1 MDGARLLTGGRIK
14 TMDPGNPT
22 ADSIL
27 LCGQR
32 IAAVGTGKQVMG
44 HPLAFKADKIDL
56 EGRRVIPGIIDGHL
70 HFAAWSEGKMAVD
83 LSGCRS
89 IHEVVEKLKE
99 RAASLPDGRWIRGM
113 HFDHSRF
120 AENRLPDRSDLDAVK
135 NPVLLTRVCYH
146 AHCAN
151 SRALE
156 LAGMRDRKDLPGGVQ
171 RDGAGNLTGVVLES
185 GADLLYDAFRRDTPV
200 GEEHLEGMAASMREM
215 ASYGVTSIS
224 TSAAVHIGIDESF
237 GPYQELRRR
246 GRLLQR
252 ATIHVNDL
260 LPFGISSFLG
270 DEMIRY
276 GGLKLFADGG
286 FCARTAAMSFEYR
299 GMPGYRGELNYDPV
313 LFREI
318 VSRAQEQGVQVAV
331 HTNGD
336 RAMDMVLDAMERAA
350 ELFPRPWLRH
360 KLLHCYVVRPEQAA
374 RMAALGVV
382 ADVQPVFVSDEIDIA
397 EEGVPEEMLPFSYAW
412 KSLRE
417 AGIIVAASSDCPAA
431 SPNPW
436 RGVDAAVNRVRVGD
450 RTPVGGWYPGQKM
463 DLDEALE
470 MFTSNASFSIGMERV
485 LGSLEPGKF
494 ADLVVLEDD
503 PWEMADGDLSGVR
516 VFATFRGGET
526 IFGKL

>member
-156 LAGMRDRKDLPGGVQ
+156 LAGMRDRKDLPGGS
-171 RDGAGNLTGVVLES
+171 R
-185 GADLLYDAFRRDTPV
+185 
-200 GEEHLEGMAASMREM
+200 GMA
-215 ASYGVTSIS
+215 
-224 TSAAVHIGIDESF
+224 
-237 GPYQELRRR
+237 
-246 GRLLQR
+246 
-252 ATIHVNDL
+252 
-260 LPFGISSFLG
+260 
-270 DEMIRY
+270 
-276 GGLKLFADGG
+276 
-286 FCARTAAMSFEYR
+286 
-299 GMPGYRGELNYDPV
+299 PG
-313 LFREI
+313 
-318 VSRAQEQGVQVAV
+318 
-331 HTNGD
+331 T
-336 RAMDMVLDAMERAA
+336 
-350 ELFPRPWLRH
+350 
-360 KLLHCYVVRPEQAA
+360 
-374 RMAALGVV
+374 
-382 ADVQPVFVSDEIDIA
+382 
-397 EEGVPEEMLPFSYAW
+397 
-412 KSLRE
+412 
-417 AGIIVAASSDCPAA
+417 
-431 SPNPW
+431 
-436 RGVDAAVNRVRVGD
+436 
-450 RTPVGGWYPGQKM
+450 
-463 DLDEALE
+463 
-470 MFTSNASFSIGMERV
+470 
-485 LGSLEPGKF
+485 
-494 ADLVVLEDD
+494 
-503 PWEMADGDLSGVR
+503 
-516 VFATFRGGET
+516 
-526 IFGKL
+526 